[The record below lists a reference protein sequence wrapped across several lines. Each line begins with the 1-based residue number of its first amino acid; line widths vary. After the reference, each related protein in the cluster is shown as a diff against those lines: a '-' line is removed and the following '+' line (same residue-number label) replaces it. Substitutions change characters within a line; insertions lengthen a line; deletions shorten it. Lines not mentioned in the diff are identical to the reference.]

1 MPELSSMLDT
11 VVAWLQQADPA
22 SVYAV
27 LFLSAYFENVIPPIP
42 GDVPIALAGYLL
54 AFERITFSAAL
65 ICSTLGSV
73 AGFMTVFLLSRFLG
87 LKLYAAGQSEVRH
100 KFAHSVHKL
109 FPPSEMEVVRQKF
122 SGHGYLAVVLNRFLF
137 GSRAVICIVAGML
150 HLKIPQVLLASLV
163 SSLLWNILLISG
175 GYLLGSNWDKIGQ
188 YAVFYSAPFTILFIG
203 LIVWAVVKY
212 LKKRKEHDAGA

>member
-1 MPELSSMLDT
+1 MLDT
-11 VVAWLQQADPA
+11 VVAWLQQADPS
-22 SVYAV
+22 SVYAA
-27 LFLSAYFENVIPPIP
+27 LFLSAYFENIIPPIP

-54 AFERITFSAAL
+54 AFDRITVSAAL
-65 ICSTLGSV
+65 LFSTLGSV

-87 LKLYAAGQSEVRH
+87 LKLYAAGQSEARH
-100 KFAHSVHKL
+100 KFARSIHKL

-163 SSLLWNILLISG
+163 SSLLWNVLLISG

-188 YAVFYSAPFTILFIG
+188 YAVFYSVPFTILFMT
-203 LIVWAVVKY
+203 LIVWTVVKY
-212 LKKRKEHDAGA
+212 LKKRKQYDAGA